1 MGLSDKFAMMIKD
14 HDSENNVDAKE
25 DDKKAADDKIP
36 TDTKIAKEEAVIN
49 EDKEKEEKDLID
61 AFSQTKI

>member
-14 HDSENNVDAKE
+14 HDKESNVDAK
-25 DDKKAADDKIP
+25 DDVKKAADD
-36 TDTKIAKEEAVIN
+36 TKIATEEAVIN
-49 EDKEKEEKDLID
+49 EEKEKEEKDLID